1 MKTEPNKKA
10 TAKEKKS
17 FCRRFSFER
26 WVELCDNDEFSA
38 AFEAGDLELAAIIAS
53 R

>member
-1 MKTEPNKKA
+1 MKKKA

-17 FCRRFSFER
+17 FSRRFSFER
-26 WVELCDNDEFSA
+26 WIELCNNGEFCA
-38 AFEAGDLELAAIIAS
+38 AFESGDLELAALIAS